1 MTSSL
6 PAPADRLEVL
16 EAATLCLVETAAP
29 TLAPEHRAAMEQ
41 AWAKAVQ
48 ANPDLFDGPAVV
60 CTATGYDGDTLVL
73 SWAPVTYRYFAL
85 RRVAGAPQVS
95 SVFVTV
101 AQPTDEGRLVVGR
114 MSAWTAAPGRWQ
126 LPGGNVEPPVGTGV
140 LDEAELRNQA
150 CRELAE
156 EIGVPS
162 TPRDLTPWA
171 VTCGENG
178 NIGVHYEAP
187 PLPQQA
193 VRERYE
199 ALVRAE
205 TVAGRA
211 PELDRIALVDGAAG
225 ELEGPHADYLDV
237 LLHRYKARTHG

>member
-6 PAPADRLEVL
+6 PTPSDRLEVL
-16 EAATLCLVETAAP
+16 EAATLRLAETTP
-29 TLAPEHRAAMEQ
+29 PMLSPEHRAAMDHV
-41 AWAKAVQ
+41 WAKAVQ

-73 SWAPVTYRYFAL
+73 SWAPVTYRHFAL
-85 RRVAGAPQVS
+85 RRVPGAPRVS
-95 SVFVTV
+95 SVFVTI
-101 AQPTDEGRLVVGR
+101 AQPIDAGGLVVGR
-114 MSAWTAAPGRWQ
+114 MSASTAAPGRWQ

-140 LDEAELRNQA
+140 LDETELRSQA

-156 EIGVPS
+156 EVGVHA
-162 TPRDLTPWA
+162 TPKDLTLWA
-171 VTCGENG
+171 VTRGENG

-187 PLPQQA
+187 PLPQQT

-205 TVAGRA
+205 SAAGRT
-211 PELDRIALVDGAAG
+211 PELDRITVVDGAATR
-225 ELEGPHADYLDV
+225 LADPQADYLEA
-237 LLHRYKARTHG
+237 LLHRYQARTHE